1 MELYVGIF
9 ILFVLVVVIPM
20 MRLNE
25 AMRRMDDLSNR
36 LTDLKV
42 KKNKLM
48 NPTRWGITEG

>member
-42 KKNKLM
+42 KKNWM
-48 NPTRWGITEG
+48 NPTKWVITLG